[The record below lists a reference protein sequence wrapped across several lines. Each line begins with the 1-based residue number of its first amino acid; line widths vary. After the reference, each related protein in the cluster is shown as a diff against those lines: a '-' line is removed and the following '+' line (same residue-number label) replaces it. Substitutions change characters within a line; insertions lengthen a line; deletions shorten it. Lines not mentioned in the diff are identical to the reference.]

1 VEFRLDG
8 SLTGLL
14 IAFGVV
20 LGLYAVYLWVV
31 TLSNRATRRLRR
43 TLDDPGKPAALPRA
57 LSARW
62 AILALIGACGVLV
75 FVLWLITHLS
85 R

>member
-20 LGLYAVYLWVV
+20 LGLYGVYLWVV
-31 TLSNRATRRLRR
+31 TLSNRATKRLRR
-43 TLDDPGKPAALPRA
+43 TIDDPEKPVTPSRA
-57 LSARW
+57 VSARW
-62 AILALIGACGVLV
+62 AILALIGACGALA
-75 FVLWLITHLS
+75 FLLWWITHLS